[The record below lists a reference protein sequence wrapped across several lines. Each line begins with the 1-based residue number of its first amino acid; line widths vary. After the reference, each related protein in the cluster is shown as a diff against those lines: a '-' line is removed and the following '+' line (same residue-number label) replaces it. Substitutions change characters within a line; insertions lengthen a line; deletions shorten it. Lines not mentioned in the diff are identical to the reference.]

1 MPGTNDF
8 KAFASGGGANAL
20 TPAAYATLTSLLANG
35 FQAGTASSAQIN
47 TVLRQ
52 VTSMAAALG
61 KIVSDAELNAIDDGN
76 VAVLASRIL
85 QAIVAAHPVGA
96 QARAWVTFNASGS
109 ILASRNVTSV
119 TRNSVGTYTVA
130 FSAGTFS
137 SAEYVAA
144 GMCGAPNG
152 VTPTT
157 GPSALGV
164 DNYLS
169 FGFSGEVVVK
179 TTSAF
184 KCYSINKD
192 TQSREDADRICLAF
206 FGE

>member
-1 MPGTNDF
+1 MDYTLSPQHVVHPGTGQRMHEQNQPIPTQVTDKDLNSVIWSLMEVV
-8 KAFASGGGANAL
+8 KAAGMTGDQFDPSTPATYQRLLNAL
-20 TPAAYATLTSLLANG
+20 KALFIEPSELAASLPV
-35 FQAGTASSAQIN
+35 AGQ
-47 TVLRQ
+47 L
-52 VTSMAAALG
+52 
-61 KIVSDAELNAIDDGN
+61 
-76 VAVLASRIL
+76 
-85 QAIVAAHPVGA
+85 
-96 QARAWVTFNASGS
+96 ARAWVTFNDSGS

-119 TRNSVGTYTVA
+119 TRNSVGTYTIA

-157 GPSALGV
+157 GPGALGV

-192 TQSREDADRICLAF
+192 TQSREDADRISLAF